1 MFFIMTSTSNTPAL
15 FHSSCGSFIEAQT
28 PLVAVNM
35 TSERLVLSLA
45 PREFKLFEATELEW
59 TKMPLCLNECTFWM
73 LLMID
78 LTGFLVLGV
87 DLTRTLCTN
96 VHMTATPHETS
107 IQLVLRT
114 SSCSGV
120 ARFSRVPPTEA
131 WKSLD
136 SVPWLAICC
145 SWITSGSSLPTS
157 NWALSLACPRLNKRV
172 LCSYRSITLLDV
184 VALPNGSSWLL
195 KNRIKIT
202 LHHHELSSRY
212 WIFILARKKIIL
224 RPHCLAIQM
233 F

>member
-120 ARFSRVPPTEA
+120 ARFSRVPPTEGL
-131 WKSLD
+131 KVLRLSSLISNLLQLNYFGLEFAYLKLGFVASLSKIKQTCALFIQID
-136 SVPWLAICC
+136 NVIRCR
-145 SWITSGSSLPTS
+145 GSSQ
-157 NWALSLACPRLNKRV
+157 
-172 LCSYRSITLLDV
+172 
-184 VALPNGSSWLL
+184 WL
-195 KNRIKIT
+195 
-202 LHHHELSSRY
+202 ELTT
-212 WIFILARKKIIL
+212 
-224 RPHCLAIQM
+224 
-233 F
+233 

>member
-35 TSERLVLSLA
+35 TSEILVLSLA

-120 ARFSRVPPTEA
+120 ARFSRVPPTEGL
-131 WKSLD
+131 KVLRLSSLI
-136 SVPWLAICC
+136 SNLLQLNYVGLEFAYLKLGFVASLPKIKQTC
-145 SWITSGSSLPTS
+145 SLFIQIDNVIRCRGSSQ
-157 NWALSLACPRLNKRV
+157 
-172 LCSYRSITLLDV
+172 
-184 VALPNGSSWLL
+184 WL
-195 KNRIKIT
+195 
-202 LHHHELSSRY
+202 ELTT
-212 WIFILARKKIIL
+212 
-224 RPHCLAIQM
+224 
-233 F
+233 